1 MKRIL
6 LILLAT
12 LTISLCACTDN
23 EVGVNDIAGQI
34 AGEIEDNKDE
44 LLSKYEDLK
53 QAAGM
58 GG

>member
-23 EVGVNDIAGQI
+23 EVDVNDIAGQI

>member
-6 LILLAT
+6 LVLLAA
-12 LTISLCACTDN
+12 LTVSLCACTDN
-23 EVGVNDIAGQI
+23 DVDVNDIAGQI

-44 LLSKYEDLK
+44 LVSKYEDLK